1 MPYRLI
7 AMDLDD
13 TLLTDEL
20 TVSDATR
27 QAMTDAIALGAH
39 LTIATGRMFDSAQKI
54 ARQVGLNVPIITY
67 QGSLIKNL
75 MDEEVLYERSVPVD
89 VAEQLYEYCLAH
101 GLHLQSYI
109 DDRLHVPEENDKIR
123 AYAKQSNIPYTIEP
137 DFRRVI
143 AHEKQ
148 TKLLIIDEPARLDS
162 LLPELKALFGSKV
175 HLTKS
180 KPNYLEFLHPEG
192 TKGHAL
198 RFLAAHYGIPMEET
212 IAMGDAMNDHEMIET
227 AGLGVAMAN
236 AVPALKEIA
245 DYITLSNNDDGVKHV
260 LEKFVLNVAAVD

>member
-13 TLLTDEL
+13 TLLLDDL
-20 TVSDATR
+20 TVSESTR
-27 QAMTDAIALGAH
+27 QAMIEAIARGAH

-75 MDEEVLYERSVPVD
+75 LDEEILYERSVPSD
-89 VAEQLYEYCLAH
+89 VARRIYEYCLEH
-101 GLHLQSYI
+101 DLHLQSYI
-109 DDRLHVPEENDKIR
+109 DDKLYVPEDNDKIR
-123 AYAKQSNIPYTIEP
+123 AYAAQSNIPYTVEP
-137 DFRRVI
+137 DFGKI
-143 AHEKQ
+143 IGHEKQ
-148 TKLLIIDEPARLDS
+148 TKLLIIDEPARLDA
-162 LLPELKALFGSKV
+162 LLPEFKELLGPEV

-180 KPNYLEFLHPEG
+180 KPNYLEFLHVEG

-198 RFLAAHYGIPMEET
+198 KFLAAHYGIPIEET
-212 IAMGDAMNDHEMIET
+212 IAIGDAMNDHEMVQA

-245 DYITLSNNDDGVKHV
+245 DYITLSNNEDGVRHV
-260 LEKFVLNVAAVD
+260 LEKFVLNS

>member
-20 TVSDATR
+20 TVSDTTR
-27 QAMTDAIALGAH
+27 QALNDAIAKGAH

-75 MDEEVLYERSVPVD
+75 MDEEVLYERSVPTD
-89 VAEQLYEYCLAH
+89 VAQQLFEYCQAH

-109 DDRLHVPEENDKIR
+109 ADKLYVQADGEKIQN
-123 AYAKQSNIPYTIEP
+123 YAKQSNIPYTIEP
-137 DFRRVI
+137 DFSQI
-143 AHEKQ
+143 IKHEKQ
-148 TKLLIIDEPARLDS
+148 TKLLIIDEPARLDA

-180 KPNYLEFLHPEG
+180 KPNYLEFMHPEG

-212 IAMGDAMNDHEMIET
+212 IAMGDAMNDHEMVAA
-227 AGLGVAMAN
+227 AGLGVAMEN

-245 DYITLSNNDDGVKHV
+245 NFVTLSNNNDGVAHA
-260 LEKFVLNVAAVD
+260 LQKFVINV

>member
-7 AMDLDD
+7 ATDLDD
-13 TLLTDEL
+13 TLLTDDL
-20 TVSDATR
+20 TVTEGTR
-27 QAMTDAIALGAH
+27 RAMNDAIARGVH

-75 MDEEVLYERSVPVD
+75 LDEEVLYERSLPTS
-89 VAEQLYEYCLAH
+89 VALELYEYCAAN

-109 DDRLHVPEENDKIR
+109 DDKLYVAEDNDHIQS
-123 AYAKQSNIPYTIEP
+123 YAKQSNIPYIVEP
-137 DFRRVI
+137 DYKRI
-143 AHEKQ
+143 IEHPKQ
-148 TKLLIIDEPARLDS
+148 TKLLVIDEPARLDAMMPDLRS
-162 LLPELKALFGSKV
+162 RFGSRA

-198 RFLAAHYGIPMEET
+198 RFLAAYYGIPIEET
-212 IAMGDAMNDHEMIET
+212 IAIGDAMNDHEMVEA

-245 DYITLSNNDDGVKHV
+245 DYVTLTNNEEGVRHV
-260 LEKFVLNVAAVD
+260 IEKFVLNA

>member
-1 MPYRLI
+1 MTYRLI

-13 TLLTDEL
+13 TLLTDDL
-20 TVSDATR
+20 KVSDATR
-27 QAMTDAIALGAH
+27 QAMTEAIAQGAH

-75 MDEEVLYERSVPVD
+75 LDEEILYERSVPVD
-89 VAEQLYEYCLAH
+89 VAKQLYDYCQAH

-109 DDRLHVPEENDKIR
+109 SDKLYVSEDNDKIKG
-123 AYAKQSNIPYTIEP
+123 YAKQSNIPYTIEP
-137 DFRRVI
+137 DFSRIIENDR
-143 AHEKQ
+143 Q
-148 TKLLIIDEPARLDS
+148 TKLLIIDEPAKLDA
-162 LLPELKALFGSKV
+162 LLPELKELFGSKV

-180 KPNYLEFLHPEG
+180 KPNYLEFMHPEG

-212 IAMGDAMNDHEMIET
+212 IAMGDAMNDHEMVQA
-227 AGLGVAMAN
+227 AGLGVAMEN

-245 DYITLSNNDDGVKHV
+245 DFITLSNNDDGVKHV
-260 LEKFVLNVAAVD
+260 LEKFVLNV

>member
-20 TVSDATR
+20 TISEPTR
-27 QAMTDAIALGAH
+27 QAMTEAISRGAH

-89 VAEQLYEYCLAH
+89 VAQELYEYCVEH

-109 DDRLHVPEENDKIR
+109 GDKLHAPEENDKLR
-123 AYAKQSNIPYTIEP
+123 GYAKQSNIPYMIEP
-137 DFRRVI
+137 DFQRVI
-143 AHEKQ
+143 SNEKQ
-148 TKLLIIDEPARLDS
+148 TKLLIIDEPAKLDA
-162 LLPELKALFGSKV
+162 LLPELKEKWGDRV

-180 KPNYLEFLHPEG
+180 KPNYLEFMHKEG

-212 IAMGDAMNDHEMIET
+212 IAMGDAMNDHEMVAA

-245 DYITLSNNDDGVKHV
+245 DYVTLSNNDDGVKHV
-260 LEKFVLNVAAVD
+260 LEKFVINA